1 MNSVKTW
8 RRAALSAYIAAGAA
22 LPLAAYALATTQA
35 NVNAIAAA
43 QQRLSDTEWHDHL
56 ADDNQASAASA
67 AGAGVRL
74 DSRPF
79 SPAVDWSAVGGR
91 VMPSV
96 VMVSVIEQ
104 ARGDGS
110 RNRVWL
116 IPGVQTNQATA
127 WLNRYRAWQAD
138 WAQHD
143 QEREWV
149 TMGAG
154 FLIGDGRQVATAGH
168 VISGSEGARVK
179 LAGGE
184 WRAARVVGADLAQ
197 DVALLRIEGE
207 PGQPVTIAPAMPP
220 QGQAVAAVGSPNGWG
235 FSVSAGVVSRYGSAA
250 GMFATRPMLQ
260 IAAPVIGGNSG
271 GPVFNARGEAVGMVS
286 FGKEQFQQTVPI
298 GRLLDVAAEIER
310 RAAIIDP
317 CKARANGEACG

>member
-1 MNSVKTW
+1 MSSVKTW
-8 RRAALSAYIAAGAA
+8 RRAALSAYIVAGVA
-22 LPLAAYALATTQA
+22 LPLAGYALATTQA

-43 QQRLSDTEWHDHL
+43 QQRLSDTEWRDHL
-56 ADDNQASAASA
+56 ADDNQVSAASA
-67 AGAGVRL
+67 AGEGVGL
-74 DSRPF
+74 DSRPY
-79 SPAVDWSAVGGR
+79 SPAVDWSAVGDR

-104 ARGDGS
+104 AKGDGS
-110 RNRVWL
+110 RNRAWL
-116 IPGVQTNQATA
+116 IPGVETNLATS
-127 WLNRYRAWQAD
+127 WLTRYRAWQHG
-138 WAQHD
+138 WAKAD

-168 VISGSEGARVK
+168 VISGSEGVRVK
-179 LAGGE
+179 LSAGE
-184 WRAARVVGADLAQ
+184 WRAARIVGVDLAQ

-207 PGQPVTIAPAMPP
+207 PGQPVAIAPAMPP

-235 FSVSAGVVSRYGSAA
+235 FSLSAGVVSRYGSSA

-271 GPVFNARGEAVGMVS
+271 GPVFNTRGEAVGMVS
-286 FGKEQFQQTVPI
+286 FGKAEFQQTVPI
-298 GRLLDVAAEIER
+298 GRVLAVAAQLEPV
-310 RAAIIDP
+310 AP
-317 CKARANGEACG
+317 